1 MQAGSYE
8 NGQVVDTY
16 GGGIC
21 QVSTTLYNAVLF
33 SELKVVKRY
42 PHSMLVSYVPPS
54 RDAAIA
60 GDTKD
65 FVFENNYDTP
75 IYIFG
80 EIDDDNQLCFAIYGK
95 ETRDKTRKI
104 EFESEEVSTEEPGVK
119 YKADAELALG
129 EMEVTGSAHTGK
141 EVKLW
146 KIVYEN
152 GKQVSKDV
160 INEST
165 YSKADKSISVGI
177 KTKNSSAAAVVKEA
191 VSTQDK
197 AKIQAAISEASSM
210 ESSSEQ

>member
-1 MQAGSYE
+1 
-8 NGQVVDTY
+8 
-16 GGGIC
+16 
-21 QVSTTLYNAVLF
+21 
-33 SELKVVKRY
+33 
-42 PHSMLVSYVPPS
+42 MLVSYVPPS

-141 EVKLW
+141 EVNFGRLSMRM
-146 KIVYEN
+146 
-152 GKQVSKDV
+152 VSR
-160 INEST
+160 
-165 YSKADKSISVGI
+165 
-177 KTKNSSAAAVVKEA
+177 
-191 VSTQDK
+191 
-197 AKIQAAISEASSM
+197 
-210 ESSSEQ
+210 

>member
-1 MQAGSYE
+1 MC
-8 NGQVVDTY
+8 
-16 GGGIC
+16 I
-21 QVSTTLYNAVLF
+21 
-33 SELKVVKRY
+33 
-42 PHSMLVSYVPPS
+42 
-54 RDAAIA
+54 RD
-60 GDTKD
+60 
-65 FVFENNYDTP
+65 
-75 IYIFG
+75 
-80 EIDDDNQLCFAIYGK
+80 
-95 ETRDKTRKI
+95 R
-104 EFESEEVSTEEPGVK
+104 

-165 YSKADKSISVGI
+165 YSKADKTISVGI

>member
-1 MQAGSYE
+1 MDEYGS
-8 NGQVVDTY
+8 
-16 GGGIC
+16 
-21 QVSTTLYNAVLF
+21 F
-33 SELKVVKRY
+33 
-42 PHSMLVSYVPPS
+42 
-54 RDAAIA
+54 
-60 GDTKD
+60 
-65 FVFENNYDTP
+65 
-75 IYIFG
+75 FG
-80 EIDDDNQLCFAIYGK
+80 ENDDDNQLCFAIYGK

-165 YSKADKSISVGI
+165 YSKADKTISVGI

>member
-1 MQAGSYE
+1 MILRF
-8 NGQVVDTY
+8 T
-16 GGGIC
+16 
-21 QVSTTLYNAVLF
+21 
-33 SELKVVKRY
+33 
-42 PHSMLVSYVPPS
+42 
-54 RDAAIA
+54 
-60 GDTKD
+60 
-65 FVFENNYDTP
+65 
-75 IYIFG
+75 
-80 EIDDDNQLCFAIYGK
+80 
-95 ETRDKTRKI
+95 
-104 EFESEEVSTEEPGVK
+104 EEVSTEEPGVK

-165 YSKADKSISVGI
+165 YSKADKTISVGI

-197 AKIQAAISEASSM
+197 VKIQAAIGEASSM

>member
-1 MQAGSYE
+1 MPGEQISVHDVTAPYDEEHGYVQAGSYE

-75 IYIFG
+75 I
-80 EIDDDNQLCFAIYGK
+80 D
-95 ETRDKTRKI
+95 
-104 EFESEEVSTEEPGVK
+104 V
-119 YKADAELALG
+119 YKRQD
-129 EMEVTGSAHTGK
+129 
-141 EVKLW
+141 
-146 KIVYEN
+146 
-152 GKQVSKDV
+152 
-160 INEST
+160 
-165 YSKADKSISVGI
+165 ISH
-177 KTKNSSAAAVVKEA
+177 SS
-191 VSTQDK
+191 
-197 AKIQAAISEASSM
+197 
-210 ESSSEQ
+210 